1 MNTLTCFLIDDDM
14 DDREIFLSVLE
25 DIAPEAVCET
35 AINGQEAFDKLT
47 AKQVN
52 PDIIFLDLN
61 MPLMNG
67 SQFLKAINGQNG
79 FSHIPIVILTTSSD
93 PKTKEEVMK
102 LGASEFITKPD
113 KLAQWELTLQRTLND
128 FVRNNR

>member
-1 MNTLTCFLIDDDM
+1 M
-14 DDREIFLSVLE
+14 DDREIFMNVLE
-25 DIAPEAVCET
+25 GIAPEAICET

-67 SQFLKAINGQNG
+67 SQFLEAINGHNG

-113 KLAQWELTLQRTLND
+113 KLAQWESTLLRTLND
-128 FVRNNR
+128 FVKK